1 MTATEYVIVDE
12 TIPLYEMILHGC
24 VDYTGQALNTI
35 VSDDWQ
41 AKLLKMVEY
50 GASPRYTFTAQQASD
65 MKYTALNRLYAT
77 TVANW
82 TDTAAE
88 QYAYLNAALAS
99 VSGAQMVKQTDSL
112 RYAAQRRVRQRRDH
126 LHQLRQSGCA
136 GGRRYCSREGVSG
149 HRRCKRM
156 KKLHISMAGKR
167 AVNGYLFILPWL
179 LGFLLFYVRSLYMTV
194 EFSLSDL
201 TVLSTG
207 GYNLEFVGLKN
218 YYEAFFSHASF
229 KQTLTTSIG
238 NMLID
243 VPLII
248 FFSLFVAMM
257 LNRKMKC
264 RGLVR
269 AIFFLPVLLGAEAVS
284 NALSLAAQ
292 MMAGGLSG
300 TSADM
305 AAASASSSTMN
316 MDYLIDLFA
325 QLALPDVVLDY
336 IVGAVSRISDIIQAS
351 GVQIVLFIA
360 GLQSI
365 PSSLYEVAKIE
376 GATGYETFW
385 KVTFP
390 MVMPHIITCTIYTIV
405 DAFSKSEVVKLAYS
419 TAFTESRYGLSSA
432 FSVVSTLITCALL
445 GAVVYFIGKRTF
457 YYN

>member
-1 MTATEYVIVDE
+1 
-12 TIPLYEMILHGC
+12 
-24 VDYTGQALNTI
+24 
-35 VSDDWQ
+35 
-41 AKLLKMVEY
+41 
-50 GASPRYTFTAQQASD
+50 
-65 MKYTALNRLYAT
+65 
-77 TVANW
+77 
-82 TDTAAE
+82 
-88 QYAYLNAALAS
+88 
-99 VSGAQMVKQTDSL
+99 
-112 RYAAQRRVRQRRDH
+112 
-126 LHQLRQSGCA
+126 
-136 GGRRYCSREGVSG
+136 
-149 HRRCKRM
+149 M

-194 EFSLSDL
+194 EFSLRDL

-238 NMLID
+238 NMVID

-305 AAASASSSTMN
+305 AAASASSGTMN